1 MPFKKL
7 RLGPELVRQASRE
20 ALFRQAHAVIGGT
33 GAVGGAAVL
42 ELVAMF
48 EEALRFRRGGGPV
61 EPRVVVT
68 GRSHHDLHQFTR
80 VFYQVQERDHGRPPD
95 RLEGRGYRSVG
106 GVLVELVSLA
116 VDPSLPGLESFSRL
130 DRERQ
135 REAITAFLASGGLT
149 TEAPPEEQAEWLE
162 RALAERVV
170 RPFSAFLESYRA
182 ERGLPDGGERFRS
195 VIVGIPLASLAAYK
209 LGDLEEI
216 GRALGID
223 PKSARM
229 EELKDHYLA
238 AIRDDLAA
246 VREHLAEEVLA
257 AHTTAVGG
265 MYDLEPET
273 GRTIIRLGFAHSAL
287 DDRLIKKQEF
297 AAKLSELYA
306 ERQIKMLVT
315 AAAIGIDAVLVKK
328 SPPIAAAVRAKLER
342 QAIEGHSVVPTTD
355 LGSLHV
361 YRPVELDLVDGGPDP
376 VRFDH
381 GRPLI
386 LGHVVRSGENGYFT
400 VSNADALYRV
410 MRVTSGGE
418 LGLVLARVALLGDDP
433 RVPAFVDSV
442 CYYTETDNSRQVLD
456 LLAQPW
462 LRRHQLAGLE
472 PKALQD
478 LGSAKHQAELH
489 LLGLAIL
496 WHRLKTLD
504 WDSLPAEPEPLRTF
518 SAETYF
524 ETHSQAPTLN
534 DVAGWE
540 LATVAR
546 ELTVLAT
553 AREEDDLRPLSS
565 FASGD
570 PEVHEATHRIYKAV
584 LQAVWAIPSIGT
596 PVVFERGERRKVL
609 AGPYAA
615 AIDQVVARRDTFASF
630 LRGRFAELGAGE
642 EESFERLVEFHIA
655 NNGFLD
661 LRPLAVLVSTK
672 NDHDLAGR
680 VQVCRDEASFRAALA
695 TLEPYAYFTSSG
707 LLATLV
713 RLKGLAKRAAQL
725 DPSLGTANQ
734 YRAQIPHD
742 EEGRALLV
750 PGVVEAFRMVSE
762 GLEKNTGTER
772 LDGYWGY

>member
-20 ALFRQAHAVIGGT
+20 ALFNQAHAAIGGT

-42 ELVAMF
+42 ELVGMF
-48 EEALRFRRGGGPV
+48 EEALRYRRGSTPV

-80 VFYQVQERDHGRPPD
+80 VFYQVQERDHGRPPE
-95 RLEGRGYRSVG
+95 RIEGRGYRSVG
-106 GVLVELVSLA
+106 GVLLELVPLA
-116 VDPSLPGLESFSRL
+116 VDPSLPGLEGFSRL
-130 DRERQ
+130 DRDRQ
-135 REAITAFLASGGLT
+135 GDAIAAFLASGGLSS
-149 TEAPPEEQAEWLE
+149 ASPAEDRAAWLE

-170 RPFSAFLESYRA
+170 QPFSAFLEGYRA
-182 ERGLPDGGERFRS
+182 TRGLPGGAERFRS

-223 PKSARM
+223 PKSACM
-229 EELKDHYLA
+229 EELKDRYLA

-246 VREHLAEEVLA
+246 VREALAEEVLA

-297 AAKLSELYA
+297 AAKLSRLYA

-328 SPPIAAAVRAKLER
+328 SPPIAAAVRQKLER
-342 QAIEGHSVVPTTD
+342 QAIEGHPVVPPAD

-361 YRPVELDLVDGGPDP
+361 YRPVELDLLEGGNDP

-410 MRVTSGGE
+410 MRVTSGAE

-433 RVPAFVDSV
+433 RSPAFVDSV

-456 LLAQPW
+456 LLSQPW

-489 LLGLAIL
+489 LLGLLIL
-496 WHRLKTLD
+496 WHRLKSLD
-504 WDSLPAEPEPLRTF
+504 WGGLPAEPEGLATF
-518 SAETYF
+518 SAEAFF
-524 ETHSQAPTLN
+524 EAHSQAPTLA
-534 DVAGWE
+534 DVAGWD
-540 LATVAR
+540 LATVAL
-546 ELTVLAT
+546 ELTLLAT

-570 PEVHEATHRIYKAV
+570 PELHEAAHRVYKAV

-596 PVVFERGERRKVL
+596 PVVYEKGERTKVL

-615 AIDQVVARRDTFASF
+615 AIDQVVTRRDTFAAF
-630 LRGRFAELGAGE
+630 LKARFAELGGGDDEA
-642 EESFERLVEFHIA
+642 FERLVEFHVA

-661 LRPLAVLVSTK
+661 LRPLAVLVTTK
-672 NDHDLAGR
+672 TDRDLAGR
-680 VQVCRDEASFRAALA
+680 VQVCRDEESFRAALA
-695 TLEPYAYFTSSG
+695 AVEPYGYFTSSG
-707 LLATLV
+707 LIATLV
-713 RLKGLAKRAAQL
+713 RLKGLARRAAQL

>member
-20 ALFRQAHAVIGGT
+20 ALFQQAHAVIGGT

-42 ELVAMF
+42 ELVGMF
-48 EEALRFRRGGGPV
+48 EEALRYRTVTTPV
-61 EPRVVVT
+61 EPRVIVT

-80 VFYQVQERDHGRPPD
+80 VFYQVQERDHGRPPE

-106 GVLVELVSLA
+106 GVLVELVPLA
-116 VDPSLPGLESFSRL
+116 VDPSVPGLEGFSRL
-130 DRERQ
+130 GSEQQ
-135 REAITAFLASGGLT
+135 REAIAAFLAAGGLT
-149 TEAPPEEQAEWLE
+149 PQAPTEEQAAWLE
-162 RALAERVV
+162 QALAERVV

-182 ERGLPDGGERFRS
+182 EHGLPGGAERFRS

-209 LGDLEEI
+209 LGDLEEV
-216 GRALGID
+216 GRSLGLD
-223 PKSARM
+223 PGSARL
-229 EELKDHYLA
+229 EALKDRYLA

-246 VREHLAEEVLA
+246 VKAGLAEEVLA

-265 MYDLEPET
+265 MYDLEPESR
-273 GRTIIRLGFAHSAL
+273 RTIIRLGFAHSAL

-297 AAKLSELYA
+297 AAKLQRLYA
-306 ERQIKMLVT
+306 EREIKMLVT
-315 AAAIGIDAVLVKK
+315 AAAIGIDAILVRK
-328 SPPIAAAVRAKLER
+328 SPAIAAAVRHKLER
-342 QAIEGHSVVPTTD
+342 QAIEGHPVVPVTD

-361 YRPVELDLVDGGPDP
+361 YRPVELDLVDGSSEP

-381 GRPLI
+381 GRPLV

-418 LGLVLARVALLGDDP
+418 LGLALARVALLGDDP
-433 RVPAFVDSV
+433 HAPTFVDSV

-456 LLAQPW
+456 LLSQPW

-489 LLGLAIL
+489 LLGLVIL
-496 WHRLKTLD
+496 WHRLKSLD
-504 WDSLPAEPEPLRTF
+504 WSALPAEPEGLRTF
-518 SAETYF
+518 SAEAYF
-524 ETHSQAPTLN
+524 EANSQPPTLE
-534 DVAGWE
+534 DVASWE
-540 LATVAR
+540 LPTLAR
-546 ELTVLAT
+546 ELTALAL

-570 PEVHEATHRIYKAV
+570 PELHEAAHRVYKAV
-584 LQAVWAIPSIGT
+584 LQAVWAVPSIGT
-596 PVVFERGERRKVL
+596 PVVYERNGRRKVV

-615 AIDQVVARRDTFASF
+615 AIDHVVARRDTFAAF
-630 LRGRFAELGAGE
+630 LRDRFAELGGGDDEA
-642 EESFERLVEFHIA
+642 FDRFVEFHIA

-661 LRPLAVLVSTK
+661 LRPRATLVSTK
-672 NDHDLAGR
+672 SDTQLAGK
-680 VQVCRDEASFRAALA
+680 VQVCPDEASFRAALA
-695 TLEPYAYFTSSG
+695 ELEPYSYFTSSG
-707 LLATLV
+707 LVATLV
-713 RLKGLAKRAAQL
+713 RLKGLARRAAQL
-725 DPSLGTANQ
+725 DPSLGTANT

-762 GLEKNTGTER
+762 GLEKNTGAER